1 MSGQI
6 THDDLASCAA
16 PARADV
22 VAKPIVSQ
30 PEQPIPGQITYE
42 AHTTGAGGRKADLRK
57 IAKPELPS
65 GENSAVQGGRD
76 DHTRL
81 DSGEGGA
88 TLEMDPNRPAPLPQ
102 KFDGQCADVIQPIC
116 AAEGEA
122 VHRAREP
129 LPGPD
134 RFANPV
140 IAQCVEAWRLRQDMV
155 RAQTKLTLQAKAILR
170 RFCAGDKAESEKLWR
185 SVRNGMAHPKAE
197 VAAMA
202 IMPFLAA
209 RKPFEDAR
217 KGLDK
222 TLAKLGAQLP
232 IAHMAADIRGV
243 NFNTLAAIA
252 GECGDLSCYRSPAAV
267 WKRAGLAVIGE
278 ERQRKKAGDAALLH
292 GYAPERHAVFWNISA
307 ALIKAQGTGE
317 DAGPYR
323 QVYDARKAYERPR
336 VDSDGHAHNRAMRYM
351 VKRLLREM
359 WKEWRAV
366 NRRAEDWP

>member
-1 MSGQI
+1 MSGQ
-6 THDDLASCAA
+6 ASVGIHMAVAA
-16 PARADV
+16 PARAAWN
-22 VAKPIVSQ
+22 AKPTASQ
-30 PEQPIPGQITYE
+30 PEQPIPGLMASDSQTRQ
-42 AHTTGAGGRKADLRK
+42 AGSRKAKAVAKAIQDSPSGNNSVGHLEDDSLGGVANGGGE
-57 IAKPELPS
+57 AKPETDPSKGQLP
-65 GENSAVQGGRD
+65 
-76 DHTRL
+76 
-81 DSGEGGA
+81 
-88 TLEMDPNRPAPLPQ
+88 PQ
-102 KFDGQCADVIQPIC
+102 KFAGQLGSDTHAFESC
-116 AAEGEA
+116 EGEA
-122 VHRAREP
+122 VQSIRDT
-129 LPGPD
+129 LSSQD
-134 RFANPV
+134 RFAHPI

-155 RAQTKLTLQAKAILR
+155 RAQTKLTLQAKAVLR
-170 RFCAGDKAESEKLWR
+170 RFCEGDKKEAESLWR
-185 SVRNGMAHPKAE
+185 SIGNGMAHPKAE
-197 VAAMA
+197 VAALA
-202 IMPFLAA
+202 VMPFLAA
-209 RKPFEDAR
+209 RKPLDEAR
-217 KGLDK
+217 KALDK

-366 NRRAEDWP
+366 NREGGKP

>member
-1 MSGQI
+1 MSGHTLDGYHI
-6 THDDLASCAA
+6 DLAA
-16 PARADV
+16 PARASVDMEPTLR
-22 VAKPIVSQ
+22 A
-30 PEQPIPGQITYE
+30 PEQPIPGHTKDN
-42 AHTTGAGGRKADLRK
+42 AHWPHAGSRKAADVAETKPRK
-57 IAKPELPS
+57 PS
-65 GENSAVQGGRD
+65 GNNSAVQCRHD
-76 DHTRL
+76 IHMTA

-88 TLEMDPNRPAPLPQ
+88 IRPANPKSVKPLPQ
-102 KFDGQCADVIQPIC
+102 KFAGQLGSDAHAFESC
-116 AAEGEA
+116 EGEA
-122 VHRAREP
+122 VHLANAP

-134 RFANPV
+134 RFAHPI

-155 RAQTKLTLQAKAILR
+155 RAQTKLTLQAKAVLR
-170 RFCAGDKAESEKLWR
+170 RFCEGDKKEADALWR
-185 SVRNGMAHPKAE
+185 SIGNGMAHPKAE
-197 VAAMA
+197 VAALA
-202 IMPFLAA
+202 VMPFLAA
-209 RKPFEDAR
+209 RKPLEEAR
-217 KGLDK
+217 RALDK
-222 TLAKLGAQLP
+222 TLAKLGSQLP

-336 VDSDGHAHNRAMRYM
+336 VESDGHAHNRAMRYM

-366 NRRAEDWP
+366 NRQEGEP

>member
-1 MSGQI
+1 MSGQVHEVSQTI
-6 THDDLASCAA
+6 NAA
-16 PARADV
+16 PARATSK
-22 VAKPIVSQ
+22 AKPIASP
-30 PEQPIPGQITYE
+30 PEQPIPG
-42 AHTTGAGGRKADLRK
+42 HTKDNSHWPHAGSRKAADVSETKPRK
-57 IAKPELPS
+57 PS
-65 GENSAVQGGRD
+65 GNNSAVQCRHD
-76 DHTRL
+76 IHMTA
-81 DSGEGGA
+81 DSGEGEA
-88 TLEMDPNRPAPLPQ
+88 IRPEKPKAVKLPPQ
-102 KFDGQCADVIQPIC
+102 KFAGRSGNDAHIIT
-116 AAEGEA
+116 AREGEVVRCEEA
-122 VHRAREP
+122 LLSP
-129 LPGPD
+129 PD
-134 RFANPV
+134 RFAHPI

-155 RAQTKLTLQAKAILR
+155 RAQTKLTLQAKAVLR
-170 RFCAGDKAESEKLWR
+170 RFCEGDKKEAESLWR
-185 SVRNGMAHPKAE
+185 SIGNGMAHPKAE
-197 VAAMA
+197 VAALA
-202 IMPFLAA
+202 VMPFLAA
-209 RKPFEDAR
+209 RKPLDEAR
-217 KGLDK
+217 KALDK

-366 NRRAEDWP
+366 NREGGKP